1 MGQLIYGSSDVYEFD
16 DRVLAHVQVVVGRK
30 LRRHETFYLSW
41 VKPVESGSGRV
52 TVWISPHI
60 PLQFHFVGGR
70 PPRLNDTWLR
80 EMLATSHGDRG
91 LVVTREPDS
100 LPLTEPPRPPALG

>member
-1 MGQLIYGSSDVYEFD
+1 MGQLIYASSDVYEFE
-16 DRVLAHVQVVVGRK
+16 DRVLAHVQAVVGRK
-30 LRRHETFYLSW
+30 LRRQETFYLSW

-70 PPRLNDTWLR
+70 PPRLNDLWLR
-80 EMLATSHGDRG
+80 EMLATAHGDRG
-91 LVVTREPDS
+91 VVVTREPES
-100 LPLTEPPRPPALG
+100 SAVPEPPRP